1 MSTYQPR
8 SATSIV
14 RRLQLIL
21 LLMIA
26 WEALAIVAELSFGG
40 PLFEISGNKLSGLMA
55 GRGALGGAAVLP
67 LMIYVYALR
76 QPLRYRGL
84 LWLGVL
90 ESAVAVMFCVF
101 HLAVGDIQFE
111 GIVLPLVVSAVFLV
125 LLLLNMPRGKV
136 V

>member
-21 LLMIA
+21 LLMIV
-26 WEALAIVAELSFGG
+26 WEALAILAELSFGG
-40 PLFEISGNKLSGLMA
+40 PLFELSGDKLSGLMA
-55 GRGALGGAAVLP
+55 GRGAFGGAAVLP
-67 LMIYVYALR
+67 LVIYVYALR

-90 ESAVAVMFCVF
+90 ENGVAVLFSVF
-101 HLAVGDIQFE
+101 HLAVGDIEFQ
-111 GIVLPLVVSAVFLV
+111 GVALPLAVSAVFVV